1 MAKLQTAVL
10 VLMFCL
16 LLEKSSWVSGSSEV
30 ERNRG
35 SNNVQV
41 GGVRHFRGRQL
52 YLISII
58 IQTNS

>member
-10 VLMFCL
+10 VSMFCL
-16 LLEKSSWVSGSSEV
+16 LLEKSMSGSSDV